1 MLTYFTFLLLF
12 IGIPLV
18 IISILYLKKYQQGE
32 VFQRKN
38 IREVL
43 IALAILIV
51 VAFVYTTPWDN
62 YLVQNAIWYYESSKV
77 IGIIIGYVPIE
88 EYTFFIVQTLL
99 IGLIFGWGFL
109 DKNNQED
116 YSNRIARILS
126 SSILLIIWF
135 ISFFTFIKGI
145 ESLTYLNLILLWSIP
160 PILLQ
165 LIYGAD
171 ILWSSRYKLTISI
184 LVATIYL
191 AAADALAIYSGIWT
205 ISINT
210 STGINLGGIL
220 PIEEFLFFLV
230 TNILII
236 FGLTLIIDSRSRI
249 RGRKYY
255 SKGKKIISADK

>member
-1 MLTYFTFLLLF
+1 
-12 IGIPLV
+12 V
-18 IISILYLKKYQQGE
+18 I
-32 VFQRKN
+32 
-38 IREVL
+38 
-43 IALAILIV
+43 
-51 VAFVYTTPWDN
+51 AFVYTTPWDN

-109 DKNNQED
+109 DKNNRE
-116 YSNRIARILS
+116 YYPNRITRILS

-135 ISFFTFIKGI
+135 LSFFTFIKGI

-171 ILWSSRYKLTISI
+171 ILWSSRHKLTISI
-184 LVATIYL
+184 LATTIYL

-249 RGRKYY
+249 RARKYY
-255 SKGKKIISADK
+255 SKGKKMISAYK